1 MRLQKN
7 TIPFSIETEDNVM
20 FWFLNTSKMAVG
32 IFWSWAKSFFLLAVE
47 ASGKRKKILKE
58 AANSC
63 TILYYTEDE

>member
-20 FWFLNTSKMAVG
+20 FWFLNTSKMAWVY
-32 IFWSWAKSFFLLAVE
+32 SDPEPNLFFVLAVE

-63 TILYYTEDE
+63 TILRMNKLT